1 MPVPSAGL
9 RHLSPLSSAI
19 IANRD
24 VLPHPG
30 SDCMTGVIS
39 VAIRGMILRS
49 SLIETVSTVWTLAM
63 IDYFLY

>member
-1 MPVPSAGL
+1 
-9 RHLSPLSSAI
+9 
-19 IANRD
+19 
-24 VLPHPG
+24 
-30 SDCMTGVIS
+30 VIS